1 MSDTDTEHA
10 LIIRIL
16 GPRHVGDG
24 TRDIPLDSVEF
35 PPYVGRRRAPD
46 GDADTELV
54 PAVQAAPDVSL
65 ERLLESGDHQPATGV
80 EDEGPPGQDEP
91 SPRRDW
97 ATRLRVLI
105 GRWLPWA

>member
-1 MSDTDTEHA
+1 MSDTDTTEHA
-10 LIIRIL
+10 LIVLIP

-54 PAVQAAPDVSL
+54 PAVQAAAVDVSL
-65 ERLLESGDHQPATGV
+65 ERLLESGDHQPVTGV
-80 EDEGPPGQDEP
+80 EDDGPPGQP
-91 SPRRDW
+91 ARRDW
-97 ATRLRVLI
+97 AVRLHTWVR
-105 GRWLPWA
+105 RWFPWA